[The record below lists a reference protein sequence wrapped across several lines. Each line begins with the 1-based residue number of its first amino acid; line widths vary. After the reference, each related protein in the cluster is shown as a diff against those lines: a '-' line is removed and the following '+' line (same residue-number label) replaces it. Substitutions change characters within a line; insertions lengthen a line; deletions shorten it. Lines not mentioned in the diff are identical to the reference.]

1 MGCTSARRKGND
13 VVGHGFQRLK
23 RLAIFLG
30 QRVAGGGF
38 LVGVFLR
45 TFLAMME
52 FRKRS
57 ICEALSG
64 GCYEALKQFL
74 LASFGIAF

>member
-38 LVGVFLR
+38 F
-45 TFLAMME
+45 
-52 FRKRS
+52 
-57 ICEALSG
+57 G
-64 GCYEALKQFL
+64 GRL
-74 LASFGIAF
+74 LANFLGHDGVP